1 MPKTPPQEKPL
12 FQKLRVYTTPSIKL
26 KDKEGRQ
33 DVPIRLK
40 ALFGFIP
47 DVIIV
52 SKVQG
57 AHDTIT
63 VSAVLTDEEMKR
75 VDEEKKK
82 QEPAPEKHKGFEIK
96 DLPPKK
102 V

>member
-12 FQKLRVYTTPSIKL
+12 FQKLRVRTTPSIKL

-33 DVPIRLK
+33 EVPIRLK

-63 VSAVLTDEEMKR
+63 VSAVLTDDEMKKS
-75 VDEEKKK
+75 DERKKNLDASLA
-82 QEPAPEKHKGFEIK
+82 QNKGFEIK
-96 DLPPKK
+96 DLPPKTI
-102 V
+102 